1 MVPASYH
8 DFFASCATVAGALIG
23 LLFVA
28 ISVSQGRLAGDRAD
42 SAHQVKAGAAFSALV
57 NALVIALVGLMPGA
71 SLGVAAIILAAAGL
85 SATVGLGIVLYREHV
100 GPDRAGHVTLAVV
113 LLIVLLTLYAL
124 QLANGIALDQA
135 PGSTGRLSSQCAL
148 SIMFF
153 VFAIA
158 RAWELTGARDR
169 HLLPVIAG
177 MTSATAAAPAGRPES
192 QLQAETGA
200 AAEPAPAPI
209 AEGEVSAKGGV
220 RQ

>member
-1 MVPASYH
+1 VVPASYH

>member
-8 DFFASCATVAGALIG
+8 DFFGSCATVAGALIG

-28 ISVSQGRLAGDRAD
+28 ISVSQGRLAGDRAGG
-42 SAHQVKAGAAFSALV
+42 AHQVKAGAAFSALV
-57 NALVIALVGLMPGA
+57 NALVIALAGLMPGA

-85 SATVGLGIVLYREHV
+85 SATAGLGILLHREHA
-100 GPDRAGHVTLAVV
+100 GRGRAGQVI

-124 QLANGIALDQA
+124 QLANGIALDGA
-135 PGSTGRLSSQCAL
+135 PGSSSRLSSQCAL
-148 SIMFF
+148 SVMFF

-158 RAWELTGARDR
+158 RAWELTGASDR

-177 MTSATAAAPAGRPES
+177 ITPGTATPPADRAES
-192 QLQAETGA
+192 QQQANTDR
-200 AAEPAPAPI
+200 AAEPTP
-209 AEGEVSAKGGV
+209 VSDLGVSSPRTARV

>member
-8 DFFASCATVAGALIG
+8 DFFSSCATVAGALIG

-42 SAHQVKAGAAFSALV
+42 GAHQVKAGAAFSALV
-57 NALVIALVGLMPGA
+57 NALVIALAGLMPGA

-85 SATVGLGIVLYREHV
+85 SATAGLGIVLYREHA
-100 GPDRAGHVTLAVV
+100 GPDQAGHIIVPIV

-135 PGSTGRLSSQCAL
+135 PASTGRLSSQCAL

-177 MTSATAAAPAGRPES
+177 MTPATATPPAGRPES
-192 QLQAETGA
+192 QQQANTGMA
-200 AAEPAPAPI
+200 VEPAPAPI
-209 AEGEVSAKGGV
+209 PEGGVSAKARV

>member
-1 MVPASYH
+1 VVPASYH

-28 ISVSQGRLAGDRAD
+28 ISVSQGRPAGGRTDGT
-42 SAHQVKAGAAFSALV
+42 HQVKAGAAFSALV
-57 NALVIALVGLMPGA
+57 NALVIALAGLMPGA

-85 SATVGLGIVLYREHV
+85 SATAGLGIVLYREYA
-100 GPDRAGHVTLAVV
+100 GPGRAGHVIV
-113 LLIVLLTLYAL
+113 LVVLLTLYAL

-135 PGSTGRLSSQCAL
+135 PGSMGRLSSQCAL

-177 MTSATAAAPAGRPES
+177 AVTPPADGV
-192 QLQAETGA
+192 
-200 AAEPAPAPI
+200 AAEPAPAPTS
-209 AEGEVSAKGGV
+209 GPRSPRSPG
-220 RQ
+220 